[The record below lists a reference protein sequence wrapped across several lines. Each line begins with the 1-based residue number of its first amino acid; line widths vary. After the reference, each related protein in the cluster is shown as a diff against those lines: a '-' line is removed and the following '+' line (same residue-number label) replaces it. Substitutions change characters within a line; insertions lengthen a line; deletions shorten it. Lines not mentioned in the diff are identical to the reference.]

1 VLGTENAILT
11 GTNRHYYVPDY
22 VGCLSIKTVV
32 NGSASWE
39 AGGRRFVVHENRYL
53 ILNDRQRYTLTIDS
67 ARTVTT
73 FCVFFKRGLVEDVFR
88 SLATPA
94 AALLDSPEPSAGFQL
109 GFWEKIETE
118 ESRLLGL
125 LGTLRQR
132 ILQGVILKEEL
143 EENFYAIAAEMVR
156 EHQQLNAAVAR
167 LPAIRSSTR
176 EELYRRLLRG
186 RDFMLSTLDH
196 PILLSDVAREA
207 CLSPYH
213 FHRVFTK
220 TFRETP
226 HSYLTR
232 QRMSKARTL
241 LGRTDRSI
249 TEACLE
255 SGFESLTTF
264 SSLFRRHNGVSPREF
279 RRALIQK

>member
-1 VLGTENAILT
+1 MGTENAILT
-11 GTNRHYYVPDY
+11 GTGRRYYVPDY

-32 NGSASWE
+32 SGSASWE
-39 AGGRRFVVHENRYL
+39 AGGRRFVVHENGYL
-53 ILNDRQRYTLTIDS
+53 ILNDRQRYTMTIDS
-67 ARTVTT
+67 ARSVTT

-88 SLATPA
+88 SCVMPTAV
-94 AALLDSPEPSAGFQL
+94 LLDAPEPSAEFQL

-125 LGTLRQR
+125 IGTLRQR
-132 ILQGVILKEEL
+132 ILQGVTLKEEL
-143 EENFYAIAAEMVR
+143 EENFYAIAAGMVR
-156 EHQQLNAAVAR
+156 EHQQLSVAVAR
-167 LPAIRSSTR
+167 LPAIRASTR

-186 RDFMLSTLDH
+186 RDFMLSTLDR
-196 PILLSDVAREA
+196 PVLLSDVAREA

-220 TFRETP
+220 TFHETP
-226 HSYLTR
+226 HGYLTR
-232 QRMSKARTL
+232 QRMAKARAL
-241 LGRTDRSI
+241 LKRADRSI

-279 RRALIQK
+279 RRASFQK